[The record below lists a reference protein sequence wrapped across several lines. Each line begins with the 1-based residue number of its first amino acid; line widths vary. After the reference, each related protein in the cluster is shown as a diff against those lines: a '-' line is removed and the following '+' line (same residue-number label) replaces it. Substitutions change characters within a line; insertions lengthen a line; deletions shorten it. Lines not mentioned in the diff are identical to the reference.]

1 MKTFLCSAL
10 TKQCITLIMQREIF
24 SLRRDPMLGLHLPT
38 FGVFSPKTQ
47 PQKVLCFP
55 SRDKWDAPGLL
66 EVPLGPYIERFL
78 SEPHRH
84 RAEELRDAY
93 VLFVSSGN
101 GYVHGHR
108 IFRDCSFTIV
118 LARKEGQYPLACIGF
133 NVSHLRNML
142 TVGQIQGVSMEHWG
156 EKRNKHITRYLLP
169 LQWEQMLLAL
179 LRDYAREEGFR
190 LIRVIPA
197 RKQAYY
203 GRDQTPKKETF
214 IRRYEATPRALG
226 FTRSLFGYH
235 AYPLNY

>member
-1 MKTFLCSAL
+1 MGNTMFN
-10 TKQCITLIMQREIF
+10 
-24 SLRRDPMLGLHLPT
+24 LHLPS
-38 FGVFSPKTQ
+38 FGLFVRDVALQKTLQ
-47 PQKVLCFP
+47 FP
-55 SRDKWDAPGLL
+55 PRDRWGDAGLVEL
-66 EVPLGPYIERFL
+66 PLAPYIERFV

-84 RAEELRDAY
+84 RADELQDAY

-179 LRDYAREEGFR
+179 LRDYAREERFR
-190 LIRVIPA
+190 VIRVIPA
-197 RKQAYY
+197 RKQAYF
-203 GRDQTPKKETF
+203 GNEKAPSKATF
-214 IRRYEATPRALG
+214 IRRYEETPRVLG
-226 FTRSLFGYH
+226 FTKSLFGYH
-235 AYPLNY
+235 FLHLSS

>member
-1 MKTFLCSAL
+1 M
-10 TKQCITLIMQREIF
+10 LIMQREIF
-24 SLRRDPMLGLHLPT
+24 SPQRNPMHGLHLPT
-38 FGVFSPKTQ
+38 FGAFGHKIP

-55 SRDKWDAPGLL
+55 PRDRWGEADLIKI
-66 EVPLGPYIERFL
+66 PLAPYIERFIG
-78 SEPHRH
+78 EPHRH
-84 RAEELRDAY
+84 RVNELQDAY

-133 NVSHLRNML
+133 NVSRLRNML

-169 LQWEQMLLAL
+169 LQWEQMLLTL
-179 LRDYAREEGFR
+179 VRDYAHEEGFR

-203 GRDQTPKKETF
+203 GRERAPKKETF

-226 FTRSLFGYH
+226 FTKSLFGYH
-235 AYPLNY
+235 VYPLHP